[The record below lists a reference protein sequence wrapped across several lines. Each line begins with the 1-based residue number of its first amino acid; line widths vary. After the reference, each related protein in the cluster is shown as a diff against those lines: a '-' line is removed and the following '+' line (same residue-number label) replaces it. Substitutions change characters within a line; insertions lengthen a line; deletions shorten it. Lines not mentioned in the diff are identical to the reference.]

1 MFYCSQQIML
11 WERKIQLLKET
22 RAAVDTDFDQGEIKS
37 MKAEIHRMEVRYAQL
52 IRQQN
57 KMIQET
63 ERFFLR

>member
-1 MFYCSQQIML
+1 ML

-22 RAAVDTDFDQGEIKS
+22 RAAVDTDFDQGEIKA
-37 MKAEIHRMEVRYAQL
+37 MKSEIHRMEVRFAQL
-52 IRQQN
+52 MRQQN